1 MLLDFNVTIN
11 SSMRREEGGY
21 FKKAKGKKKKE
32 NKNEKNLITW
42 LYLQNDIMIFNHVD

>member
-1 MLLDFNVTIN
+1 
-11 SSMRREEGGY
+11 MRKEEGGY
-21 FKKAKGKKKKE
+21 FKKAKGKKKE